1 MQAKLLLI
9 EDTASLAESLARG
22 FGEAGFETRIA
33 HTAAAASRALESDPP
48 DALIL
53 DLGLPDLDGLELL
66 AKIRSRGL
74 VIPILVLT
82 ARDAVRSRVAAL
94 DAGAD
99 DYLIKPFAFEELLAR
114 ARSLLRRASS
124 PKWAPIQLGS
134 LSLKQDEPAAMVGGK
149 SVRLSPREHALL
161 QFLLRR
167 AGNVV
172 GRRDLLRDAF
182 GDEIEP
188 GTHLVAGYGSHVRR
202 KNSGAEAEI
211 EKARGVGFRLR
222 AGRRP
227 RACSAV

>member
-33 HTAAAASRALESDPP
+33 HTAATASRALESDPP

-53 DLGLPDLDGLELL
+53 DLGLPDLDGVELL
-66 AKIRSRGL
+66 AKIRSQGL

-99 DYLIKPFAFEELLAR
+99 DYLVKPFAFEELLAR
-114 ARSLLRRASS
+114 VRSLLRRASS
-124 PKWAPIQLGS
+124 PKWSPIQLGT
-134 LSLKQDEPAAMVGGK
+134 LSLKQDEPAVIVGGK
-149 SVRLSPREHALL
+149 SVQLSPSEHALL
-161 QFLLRR
+161 QFLLLR

-172 GRRDLLRDAF
+172 GRRDLLREVF
-182 GDEIEP
+182 GYEFEP
-188 GTHLVAGYGSHVRR
+188 GTNLVEVHVSHLRR
-202 KNSGAEAEI
+202 KISGAGVEI
-211 EKARGVGFRLR
+211 ETVRGFGYRLR
-222 AGRRP
+222 ARGRN
-227 RACSAV
+227 RA

>member
-9 EDTASLAESLARG
+9 EDTVSLAETLARG

-33 HTAAAASRALESDPP
+33 HTAAAASLALESDLP

-66 AKIRSRGL
+66 EKIRSRGL

-134 LSLKQDEPAAMVGGK
+134 LSLKQDEPAVIVAGK

-161 QFLLRR
+161 QFRSARARLCGSLSIRRGCVPRVTNAAGGGGRR
-167 AGNVV
+167 AGC
-172 GRRDLLRDAF
+172 LA
-182 GDEIEP
+182 
-188 GTHLVAGYGSHVRR
+188 
-202 KNSGAEAEI
+202 
-211 EKARGVGFRLR
+211 
-222 AGRRP
+222 
-227 RACSAV
+227 SAPPHS